1 MMQANIT
8 TKFDSRIAVLEQMQE
23 QKALGYTQLLEGYE
37 KQQNETNN
45 LFMTKTMN
53 YVDKQ
58 DLETLKKCHDH
69 MNESVVNHRKDF
81 EGMVKRMGANIQEA
95 LSKIQSQIK
104 QDIEF
109 SSADLEQKLENIRS
123 ELSQESESMMN
134 EALGHMNE
142 TK

>member
-1 MMQANIT
+1 
-8 TKFDSRIAVLEQMQE
+8 MQE

-37 KQQNETNN
+37 KQHNESNN
-45 LFMTKTMN
+45 LLLTKTMN

-69 MNESVVNHRKDF
+69 MNESIVNHRKDF

-95 LSKIQSQIK
+95 LLKIQGQIK

-109 SSADLEQKLENIRS
+109 SSAELEQKLRDMSSSLAAEN
-123 ELSQESESMMN
+123 ENFMKESLEH
-134 EALGHMNE
+134 LQ
-142 TK
+142 